1 MNAPQQPAP
10 QKQSAATA
18 WTLLLTAAAIEVV
31 FALSSGANGGFTK
44 LVPSIITVVAGGGGV
59 YILSLALKSID
70 VGIGYTVW
78 TGIGA
83 VGSVLLAAVL
93 YGEEITLGKVF
104 CFLAIIGGVIGLHLT
119 SEAPEDEPV
128 VDGSSEP
135 EVEPISH
142 PSAQAAGPPPLS
154 GAGPTTS
161 DGRGPAGR
169 PGERSGQS
177 GAAPRTHEHEQMPSA
192 WESGESWQLVG
203 GRPTCFRPSRGRS
216 VATTWRSRL
225 VPLRGPESVRTR
237 NIP

>member
-18 WTLLLTAAAIEVV
+18 WTLLLIAAAIEVV

-44 LVPSIITVVAGGGGV
+44 IVPSIITVVAGGGGV

-135 EVEPISH
+135 EVEPVSH

-154 GAGPTTS
+154 GGGPNY
-161 DGRGPAGR
+161 
-169 PGERSGQS
+169 
-177 GAAPRTHEHEQMPSA
+177 
-192 WESGESWQLVG
+192 
-203 GRPTCFRPSRGRS
+203 F
-216 VATTWRSRL
+216 
-225 VPLRGPESVRTR
+225 
-237 NIP
+237 